1 MLDFKEVELAVRGLI
16 RDGPLNM
23 NTSIYGHQ
31 MGNLIIFTDHFFR
44 KFMMTSFFF
53 GVLKPWLFPL
63 KQPSFLLGSPLYVFP
78 MLWCSWPTRFRTWP
92 GLFKGPENLGVPLL
106 ALHHEHRGPLE
117 PCQGDGRVAPW
128 HVAFVKG
135 GF

>member
-44 KFMMTSFFF
+44 KFMMTFFF
-53 GVLKPWLFPL
+53 GVLKPWLFPSNNIIFVGFPPL
-63 KQPSFLLGSPLYVFP
+63 CFSLQVLL
-78 MLWCSWPTRFRTWP
+78 
-92 GLFKGPENLGVPLL
+92 
-106 ALHHEHRGPLE
+106 
-117 PCQGDGRVAPW
+117 
-128 HVAFVKG
+128 
-135 GF
+135 